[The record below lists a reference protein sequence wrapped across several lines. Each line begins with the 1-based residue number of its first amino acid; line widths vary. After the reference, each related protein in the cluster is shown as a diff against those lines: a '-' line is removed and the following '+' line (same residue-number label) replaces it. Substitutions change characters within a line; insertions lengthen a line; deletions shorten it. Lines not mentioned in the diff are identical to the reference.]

1 MSDKFTDLPTEK
13 LVSVGAVLNKWS
25 DPNHEEDPTVA
36 YDWRSKVMKKLKE
49 GDIDGMR
56 KAATPSIQYKAI
68 ELAHEAKNEQT
79 QLQAIQ
85 FVLGQEGQGVVQKVH
100 HTVQYDQMPA
110 DQIMSVIAS
119 KLARMAEL
127 IPGFSPDMLL
137 EEAKSR
143 QAKKEPLTD
152 DAAPIDAEFTEVP

>member
-1 MSDKFTDLPTEK
+1 MSDKFTELPTEK
-13 LVSVGAVLNKWS
+13 LASVGQVLEKWN
-25 DPNHEEDPTVA
+25 DPNHREDITVP
-36 YDWRSKVMKKLKE
+36 YDWRSKTMSKLKS
-49 GDIDGMR
+49 GDVEGMR
-56 KAATPSIQYKAI
+56 KAAIPSIQMKAI

-119 KLARMAEL
+119 KLARMTDL
-127 IPGFSPDMLL
+127 IPGFSPDHLL

-143 QAKKEPLTD
+143 QQKKDE
-152 DAAPIDAEFTEVP
+152 APPVDAEFEEVS